1 MKCISC
7 AKKEYDG
14 RSWYELG
21 LLCKDGVA
29 FISSPRPYQ
38 INDDVELDI
47 TIGYDHKLRVGLK
60 K

>member
-7 AKKEYDG
+7 VKKEFDG

-21 LLCKDGVA
+21 LLSKDGVA
-29 FISSPRPYQ
+29 FISSQRAYQ
-38 INDDVELDI
+38 INDDVDLDI
-47 TIGYDHKLRVGLK
+47 VIGYDHKLRVAVK